1 MSVSGSSGGSRSKQY
16 AIDPAA
22 SARMAAVEE
31 RLATMSEGEYD
42 YGVEVFRPYER
53 EMIQANRAL
62 LPLNQQLMEGRLQRG
77 VEDLAADQPIR
88 KELRSQQLD
97 ALQFSR
103 PAIQQYFNQATDG
116 INVGQRKSEA
126 VAGVEHQ
133 FGKIAPNLRR
143 SGLSLQGKDLRNIA
157 IEKAKAK
164 AGAST
169 YAGTTAETEK
179 FGRLGQAMD
188 MRQGFTQPSL
198 DITSYAQGQLQ
209 TGGYTMRSPLDRA
222 GNLLG
227 AQIQANAP
235 GMGSRTKGSTA
246 PNFNWSF

>member
-1 MSVSGSSGGSRSKQY
+1 MSVGGSSGGSGSKQY

-53 EMIQANRAL
+53 EMIAANRAM
-62 LPLNQQLMEGRLQRG
+62 LPLNQQLMEGRLERG
-77 VEDLAADQPIR
+77 VSDIAADQPIR
-88 KELRSQQLD
+88 EELRSQQLD
-97 ALQFSR
+97 ALKFSR
-103 PAIQQYFNQATDG
+103 PAMQQYFGQAIDG

-126 VAGVEHQ
+126 VAEVEQQ

-143 SGLSLQGKDLRNIA
+143 SGMSLQGKDLRNIA

-169 YAGTTAETEK
+169 HTGTTAEAEK
-179 FGRLGQAMD
+179 FSRLGQAVG
-188 MRQGFTQPSL
+188 MRQNFTQPSL
-198 DITSYAQGQLQ
+198 DTTSYSQGQLQ
-209 TGGYTMRSPLDRA
+209 TGGYTMRNPIDRA
-222 GNLLG
+222 SNLLG

-235 GMGSRTKGSTA
+235 GMGSRTKGGTA
-246 PNFNWSF
+246 ADFNWSF